1 MSFFKCSHSSVFCAL
16 VTTYLDAI
24 NRGIVPST
32 ESAIKAL
39 SLVENQKTVEKSL
52 ELYKKLMH
60 NRLELSVPTED
71 LLCRIHLQCHQEA
84 VSFFMERALMDEGDA
99 KLAELNVS

>member
-1 MSFFKCSHSSVFCAL
+1 MA
-16 VTTYLDAI
+16 TYLDAI
-24 NRGIVPST
+24 NNGVIPNT

-52 ELYKKLMH
+52 ELYKRLMH
-60 NRLELSVPTED
+60 DRLELPVPTED

-84 VSFFMERALMDEGDA
+84 VSFFMERVLMDEGDA